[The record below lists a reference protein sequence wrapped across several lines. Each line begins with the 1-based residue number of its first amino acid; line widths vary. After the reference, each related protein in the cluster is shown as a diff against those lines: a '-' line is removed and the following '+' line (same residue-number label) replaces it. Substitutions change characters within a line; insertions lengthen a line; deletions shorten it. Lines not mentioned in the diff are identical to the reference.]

1 MPELLWSTYSGVKV
15 GKISFICHSIGG
27 LVVRQCLR
35 DPMMEPLLPLMYT
48 YVSLATPHLGTLFQE
63 SQMVSTGE
71 FSIVCRKF
79 DDVRFRIMGVE

>member
-1 MPELLWSTYSGVKV
+1 MICVDKMPELMWSTYSGLKV

-27 LVVRQCLR
+27 LVVRQCLH

-63 SQMVSTGE
+63 SQMVSTGKLAVL
-71 FSIVCRKF
+71 SY
-79 DDVRFRIMGVE
+79 G